1 MVMRYSEMVTGD
13 KFQINKSLYVASLTV
28 SLSVCLSVLLS
39 VCLFLKGL
47 KNAVLVNQRM
57 LWLWQSRCL
66 QSQKGLYAH
75 LSCKF
80 QRPNCKW
87 LTKGEEQQ
95 NAKYFYFTGHVDSM
109 FISYVFHRSFI
120 CLSCKFQIANCL
132 PREKWK
138 HIFISQDIMFIFAA
152 TGHLRIPLLV
162 TSLNTS
168 LNGVFKLA
176 TCIVVIVVH
185 ECTIT
190 WHLCPPLENFPHIIL
205 FFSRRTSLMGNGVC
219 KLGACI
225 VHCSG
230 PWVYYYPALY

>member
-162 TSLNTS
+162 ASLNTS

-190 WHLCPPLENFPHIIL
+190 WHLCLHIVC
-205 FFSRRTSLMGNGVC
+205 SLCVPSALMTYSNWAPV
-219 KLGACI
+219 LCI
-225 VHCSG
+225 AVVHECTIT
-230 PWVYYYPALY
+230 WQCTNY